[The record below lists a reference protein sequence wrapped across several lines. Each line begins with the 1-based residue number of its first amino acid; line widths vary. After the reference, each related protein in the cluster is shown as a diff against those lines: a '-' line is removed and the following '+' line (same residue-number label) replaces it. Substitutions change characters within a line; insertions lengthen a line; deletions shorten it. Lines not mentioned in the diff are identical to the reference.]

1 MVSHIIALI
10 MNVYDNINTS
20 TDMKNEQLDP
30 IGIQI
35 GVKQGDPMSPIL
47 FNFSVDPPC
56 CLSWKKRE
64 VVFNTASKM

>member
-10 MNVYDNINTS
+10 INVYDNINTS

-47 FNFSVDPPC
+47 LNFSVDPPA
-56 CLSWKKRE
+56 
-64 VVFNTASKM
+64 V